1 MKKPDNINFRHYNL
15 TESEKGIYTVRF
27 NGSLNADSSPG
38 IILPLIRDVNALS
51 FASLTADIDDVSY
64 IDDFGILLIYEL
76 KKSVTVK
83 KGAFGIKDKHGRE
96 KEILLLMDQ
105 PLRFSAEKT
114 KSKRPRR
121 LIEDFGETAIKS
133 ASNFKILVS
142 FLGSAVLSFYRVLRN
157 PKLLRTS
164 DTILCMEKA
173 GVNAVP
179 IVALISFLLGLVIA
193 FMSSLQ
199 LEQFGANLYVAS
211 LVSIAMVSEL
221 GPIMTAIVVAGRSG
235 SAFAAEIG
243 TMKISEEIDALFVM
257 GFDPTL
263 FLAVPRILAS
273 LVVVPLLTLF
283 ADIFAIAG
291 GLVVGVLILD
301 LTTSSYITQT
311 FKVLTLFEF
320 VWGMSKSAVFALIIS
335 WVGCLRGFQTRGG
348 ADAVGNAATSAVVSG
363 IFLII
368 LFDSMFAVGRS
379 FLK

>member
-1 MKKPDNINFRHYNL
+1 MKKPDQIKSGYYNL
-15 TESEKGIYTVRF
+15 SEDGNDSYTVHF
-27 NGSLNADSSPG
+27 HGKLDADSSSE
-38 IILPLIRDVNALS
+38 IIARLICEVNSLS
-51 FASLTADIDDVSY
+51 FTSLTADIDEVSY
-64 IDDFGILLIYEL
+64 F
-76 KKSVTVK
+76 
-83 KGAFGIKDKHGRE
+83 
-96 KEILLLMDQ
+96 
-105 PLRFSAEKT
+105 
-114 KSKRPRR
+114 
-121 LIEDFGETAIKS
+121 EDFGLLLLIELRKAVKEKNGEFRITDKNGRAKDIISLTEEQLLKPQTVKRNRPSLIIENFGESVFTS
-133 ASNFKILVS
+133 ASNFTIFIS
-142 FLGSAVLSFYRVLRN
+142 FLGSAILSFYQVCRN
-157 PKLLRTS
+157 PKLLRVN

-173 GVNAVP
+173 GVNALPV
-179 IVALISFLLGLVIA
+179 VALISFLLGLVIA

-243 TMKISEEIDALFVM
+243 TMKISEETDALFVM
-257 GFDPTL
+257 GFDPIL

-273 LVVVPLLTLF
+273 IIVVPLLTLF
-283 ADIFAIAG
+283 SDIFAIAG

-311 FKVLTLFEF
+311 IKVLTLFEI

-379 FLK
+379 FMK